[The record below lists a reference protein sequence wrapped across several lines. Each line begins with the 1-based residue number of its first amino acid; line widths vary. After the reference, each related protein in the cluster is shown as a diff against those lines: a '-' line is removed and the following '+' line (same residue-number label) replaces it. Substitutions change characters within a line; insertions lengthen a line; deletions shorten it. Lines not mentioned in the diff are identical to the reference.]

1 MLDHVFI
8 QPLMTTTLMTTH
20 SPADRVLP
28 CAAVRLSRC
37 TAAAHFSN
45 MKEFALPVVLL
56 RPFPLCFHELHDYIC
71 LK

>member
-1 MLDHVFI
+1 
-8 QPLMTTTLMTTH
+8 MTTTLMKTH

-45 MKEFALPVVLL
+45 MKKSLHCPLYCSARFHCVSMSYMIIFA
-56 RPFPLCFHELHDYIC
+56 
-71 LK
+71 